1 LYFEFELLRE
11 HLIAH
16 NSIAVLS
23 HSFPA
28 YLGEMDESEPKRRRI
43 VIEEDDID
51 EEVIS
56 NPDELVDDNDN
67 EDDIEGEDLAENW
80 LE

>member
-1 LYFEFELLRE
+1 
-11 HLIAH
+11 
-16 NSIAVLS
+16 
-23 HSFPA
+23 
-28 YLGEMDESEPKRRRI
+28 MDESEPKRRRI
-43 VIEEDDID
+43 VIEEDDIN

-56 NPDELVDDNDN
+56 NPDELVEDNDN